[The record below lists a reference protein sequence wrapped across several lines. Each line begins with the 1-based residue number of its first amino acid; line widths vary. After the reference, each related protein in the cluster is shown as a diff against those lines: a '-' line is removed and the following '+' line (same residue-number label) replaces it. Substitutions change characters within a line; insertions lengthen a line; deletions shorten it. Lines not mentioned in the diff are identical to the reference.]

1 MMHDKSPSVRC
12 AALDGL
18 LAPFLAVRRLTMEG
32 GGNGMAEK
40 IDLSSMEHVIAKFLK
55 RIAESVV
62 DVDGG
67 VQEVAME
74 LMLELLKGG
83 FLDDVEE
90 DGLWNLVNCRALAV
104 DAVSDVV
111 NASEIDGWGT
121 LICHFFAVSQG
132 TLAGIELC
140 PRAIGTVRRRRRRQG
155 GCQH

>member
-1 MMHDKSPSVRC
+1 
-12 AALDGL
+12 
-18 LAPFLAVRRLTMEG
+18 
-32 GGNGMAEK
+32 MAEK

-104 DAVSDVV
+104 DAVSDAV
-111 NASEIDGWGT
+111 NVCGIDGLDT
-121 LICHFFAVSQG
+121 LICHFFVVSQG
-132 TLAGIELC
+132 TQAGIELR
-140 PRAIGTVRRRRRRQG
+140 PRTIGTV
-155 GCQH
+155 